1 MRERPLLVVP
11 PVINK
16 YYIVDLAPGRS
27 LVEYLV
33 STGQQ
38 VFMISWRNP
47 DVRHRD
53 WDLDTYGEAILAALA
68 AARDITGADSALLL
82 GAVLGR
88 DPGRHGGRAPGRD
101 RPGRTSWPGWPW
113 P

>member
-1 MRERPLLVVP
+1 MVP

-16 YYIVDLAPGRS
+16 YYIVDLAPGRG

-33 STGQQ
+33 SAGQQ

-53 WDLDTYGEAILAALA
+53 WDLDIYGEAILSALA

-82 GAVLGR
+82 GLCSGGIRPAMVAAHQPHWAG
-88 DPGRHGGRAPGRD
+88 PGRHGG
-101 RPGRTSWPGWPW
+101 
-113 P
+113 